1 MKKEKENI
9 AVNRDRMELSLKEI
23 QETELEL
30 LLAFDR
36 VCSEQGLRYSLGGG
50 TLLGAVRHKG
60 FIPWDD
66 DIDVMM
72 PRPDYEAFLNC
83 CKVVPADFDLASHD
97 TEEGYYNLFAK
108 LSDRN
113 TIIIDEL
120 SQTADETGIS
130 IDVFPIDGLGETEEQ
145 AKKIFHKTDFHR
157 ELLNAAAWKRY
168 FRSKTHSIV
177 VEPIRLAM
185 YVLSRFTNPKK
196 LIEKIEKEN
205 KKHPFE
211 GSVYAGCVCGSYRE
225 KEIMRTWTF
234 ENYCDMEFE
243 GHQLK
248 AIQNYDEYLKKH
260 YGDYMKLP
268 PEEKQKTHHTYK
280 AYRK

>member
-1 MKKEKENI
+1 MNKELQ
-9 AVNRDRMELSLKEI
+9 ELSLKDI
-23 QETELEL
+23 QRTELEL

-36 VCSEQGLRYSLGGG
+36 VCTVEGLRYSLGGG

-72 PRPDYEAFLNC
+72 PRSDYEAFLRF
-83 CKVVPADFDLASHD
+83 CKNNPVGFNIEAYD
-97 TEEGYYNLFAK
+97 TVEGYNSLFTRV
-108 LSDRN
+108 SDQN

-120 SQTADETGIS
+120 SELPYETGIG
-130 IDVFPIDGLGETEEQ
+130 IDVFPIDGLGKTEKQ
-145 AKKIFHKTDFHR
+145 SKQIFHKTDFNR
-157 ELLNAAAWKRY
+157 ELLNAAAWKKF

-177 VEPIRLAM
+177 IEPIRFVM
-185 YVLSRFTNPKK
+185 YVLSRFADPKK

-225 KEIMRTWTF
+225 KEIMKTETF
-234 ENYCDMEFE
+234 ENYVDMDFE
-243 GHQLK
+243 GHRLK
-248 AIQNYDEYLKKH
+248 AIRNYDEYLTKH

-280 AYRK
+280 AYRKQ